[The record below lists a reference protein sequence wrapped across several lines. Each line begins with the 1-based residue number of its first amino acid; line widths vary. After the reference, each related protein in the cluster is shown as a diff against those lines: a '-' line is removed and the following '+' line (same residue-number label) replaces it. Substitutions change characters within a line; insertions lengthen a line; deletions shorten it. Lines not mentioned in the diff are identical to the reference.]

1 MESQVTS
8 IDADANGADAL
19 QALDKLESRIQG
31 AIGRLR
37 TAERERSEAEKE
49 AARVKSLFAE
59 KDSEIERLL
68 AQAGELRS
76 ERNEVRKR
84 IEALL
89 EKIENLAE

>member
-8 IDADANGADAL
+8 IEAGANGVDAL
-19 QALDKLESRIQG
+19 QVLDKLENRIQG

-76 ERNEVRKR
+76 ERDEVRKR
-84 IEALL
+84 VEALL
-89 EKIENLAE
+89 EKIETLAE

>member
-8 IDADANGADAL
+8 IDAGANGADAL
-19 QALDKLESRIQG
+19 QVLDKLESRIQG

>member
-8 IDADANGADAL
+8 IDAGANGADAL
-19 QALDKLESRIQG
+19 QVLDKLESRIQG

-89 EKIENLAE
+89 EKIDNLAE

>member
-8 IDADANGADAL
+8 IEAGANGVDAL
-19 QALDKLESRIQG
+19 QVLDKLESRIQG

-68 AQAGELRS
+68 AQASELRS
-76 ERNEVRKR
+76 ERDEVRKR
-84 IEALL
+84 VEALL
-89 EKIENLAE
+89 EKIETLAE

>member
-8 IDADANGADAL
+8 IEAGANGVDAL
-19 QALDKLESRIQG
+19 QVLDKLENRIQG

-68 AQAGELRS
+68 AQASELRS
-76 ERNEVRKR
+76 ERDEVRKR
-84 IEALL
+84 VEALL
-89 EKIENLAE
+89 EKIETLAE